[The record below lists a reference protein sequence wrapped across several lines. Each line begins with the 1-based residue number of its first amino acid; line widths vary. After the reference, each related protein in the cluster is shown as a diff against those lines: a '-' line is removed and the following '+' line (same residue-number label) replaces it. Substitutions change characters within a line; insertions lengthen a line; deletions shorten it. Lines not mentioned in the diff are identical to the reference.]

1 MIIKEISSQMEPTP
15 LKLNGIS
22 GNLVAVVKTNENVG
36 PMPSTVL
43 ELLASDILAN
53 RRIADI
59 H

>member
-1 MIIKEISSQMEPTP
+1 MEPTP